1 MCEPDLTSFA
11 KSMVL
16 PDTSAVHDKND
27 SGQLPQ
33 VSREQESVCV
43 CVCFEWRREVLSDSC
58 GESLQLTMRKTHY
71 ALVRSTHTLRLQH
84 IYK

>member
-33 VSREQESVCV
+33 VSKEQGERERERECV
-43 CVCFEWRREVLSDSC
+43 CVLSGAGRC
-58 GESLQLTMRKTHY
+58 C
-71 ALVRSTHTLRLQH
+71 
-84 IYK
+84 